1 MRKRTPLEE
10 EAFRLKIDIPI
21 GEVIGFTEF
30 TEEEKKKNQE
40 TLLKLI
46 EHYENEKK
54 SNPDVI

>member
-21 GEVIGFTEF
+21 GEIIGFTEF

-46 EHYENEKK
+46 EYHESLKKEKE
-54 SNPDVI
+54 